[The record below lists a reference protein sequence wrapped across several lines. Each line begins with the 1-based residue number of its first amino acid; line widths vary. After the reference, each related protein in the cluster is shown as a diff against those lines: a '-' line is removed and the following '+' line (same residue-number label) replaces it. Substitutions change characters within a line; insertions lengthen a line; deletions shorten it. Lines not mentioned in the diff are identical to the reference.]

1 MLVKLAVLFS
11 GNGSNLENI
20 LEKLHKTI
28 GENTYEVVLCIC
40 NKKMLLVYKEQKFGL
55 DTVIVDH
62 KAYNTREEFDT
73 ILVQKS
79 KKVEQ
84 ILLY

>member
-1 MLVKLAVLFS
+1 
-11 GNGSNLENI
+11 
-20 LEKLHKTI
+20 
-28 GENTYEVVLCIC
+28 
-40 NKKMLLVYKEQKFGL
+40 MLLVYKEQKFGL
-55 DTVIVDH
+55 NTVIIDH

-84 ILLY
+84 ILLYWQVL